1 MSRRAEPATSV
12 QTPARDAAPLKAAGV
27 VLAAAVSQAPEYA
40 AYGLIA
46 LAPLGAHFAP
56 AAMALALLGAAVF
69 NIVSGLIGGG
79 RLVGGPRAALAL
91 LTAGLLTGLLPA
103 LSLPAAPSPALLLG
117 LAALGVAGAGALQVV
132 FGWLRLGTIVKYTPQ
147 PVRLGLTSGIG
158 LLVLA
163 SALPVLLGQAFGAG
177 LATLAGGVRP
187 AALVP
192 GLCALAVT
200 ALAQRA
206 RWAMP
211 PLLAGLAAA
220 ALLHAALAAAGW
232 PGQPG
237 ALIGVPELPSP
248 WLGDI
253 DVAWLPALLSWP
265 VLGRLASFSL
275 TVAVLA
281 TLDALLV
288 ASVVDGRLRQGRDAN
303 RELVAQGLANIGTAL
318 IGGQASSP
326 SIPRSLALVLPLP
339 RWRHSVLAYAAAL
352 LALLLLAPGLLGMLP
367 TSAVGGVLVLQGLQ
381 LLAPALWQTPQ
392 LLWGRRARPG
402 RPDLDSSQRWLLAVN
417 WGVTVVVALCTVAL
431 GLAWALLIGA
441 SFAVLLFV
449 RANMRDVVRRVHS
462 GAQRRSLRIRTPEAL
477 QVLQRAGDRIAV
489 LELQG
494 ALFFGTADALRAR
507 LQALAEK
514 VDSAILDLHQV
525 AEIDAT
531 GARILLETG
540 EDWALQGKQLVAAEW
555 LNDDPRRRTIMAMAT
570 PGGRPG
576 LMFANDTDL
585 ALEAAED
592 RLLAM
597 PGVAAASEQMLNL
610 SETLL
615 GRGLGSAD
623 LALLAVRMEQLHLP
637 RGTVLFRVGDPGDAV
652 YVSLAGTIG
661 LRLPGSHRRL
671 ASFAPGVCLGE
682 MAVLDR
688 RQRSAE
694 AVAESDLVVLRLSAD
709 AFDAIRADHPALAA
723 LLLNNISLH
732 LSDRVRALTTELAVW
747 VSRSASGRVRE
758 PATPPPA
765 PIGDDELAE

>member
-1 MSRRAEPATSV
+1 MSRRSESASPV
-12 QTPARDAAPLKAAGV
+12 QTSARYADRLKAAAV
-27 VLAAAVSQAPEYA
+27 VLAAAVSQAPEFA

-46 LAPLGAHFAP
+46 LAPLGPHFAP
-56 AAMALALLGAAVF
+56 AAMALALLGAVGF
-69 NIVSGLIGGG
+69 NILSSLIGGG

-91 LTAGLLTGLLPA
+91 LTAALLAGLLPA
-103 LSLPAAPSPALLLG
+103 LSRPAAPPPALLLG
-117 LAALGVAGAGALQVV
+117 LLALGIAGAGALQVV
-132 FGWLRLGTIVKYTPQ
+132 FGWLRLGTIVKFTPQ

-158 LLVLA
+158 LLVVA
-163 SALPVLLGQAFGAG
+163 SALPVLLGHPFGAG
-177 LATLAGGVRP
+177 LASLAEGMRP
-187 AALVP
+187 AALLE

-200 ALAQRA
+200 VLAQRA

-220 ALLHAALAAAGW
+220 ALLHAALAAIGW
-232 PGQPG
+232 PAEPG
-237 ALIGVPELPSP
+237 SLIGVPALPLP
-248 WLGDI
+248 WLREL
-253 DVAWLPALLSWP
+253 DVPMLPALLSLP

-303 RELVAQGLANIGTAL
+303 RELVAQGLANIGTGL

-326 SIPRSLALVLPLP
+326 SIPRSLALVLPFP
-339 RWRHSVLAYAAAL
+339 HWRHSVPAYAAAL
-352 LALLLLAPGLLGMLP
+352 LALLLLAPGLLGLLP
-367 TSAVGGVLVLQGLQ
+367 TSAVGGVLTLQGLQ
-381 LLAPALWQTPQ
+381 LLAPSLWQTPQ
-392 LLWGRRARPG
+392 LLWGRRARPN
-402 RPDLDSSQRWLLAVN
+402 RPDFDIGQRWLLAVN
-417 WGVTVVVALCTVAL
+417 WGVTVVVALSTVAL

-449 RANMRDVVRRVHS
+449 RANMRDVVRCVHS
-462 GAQRRSLRIRTPEAL
+462 GAQRRSLRIRVPEAL
-477 QVLQRAGDRIAV
+477 QTLQREGSRIAV

-507 LQALAEK
+507 LQEMAET

-525 AEIDAT
+525 GEIDAT

-555 LNDDPRRRTIMAMAT
+555 LDDDPRRRTIVAMAT
-570 PGGRPG
+570 PGSRPG
-576 LMFANDTDL
+576 LLFANDTDL
-585 ALEAAED
+585 ALEEAED
-592 RLLAM
+592 RLLAA
-597 PGVAAASEQMLNL
+597 PGVAAALVRTL
-610 SETLL
+610 TLGETLL
-615 GRGLGSAD
+615 GRGLGGAD
-623 LALLAVRMEQLHLP
+623 QALLAMRMEQQQVP

-694 AVAESDLVVLRLSAD
+694 AVAESDLTVLRLSAD

-747 VSRSASGRVRE
+747 VSRSASRRVQE
-758 PATPPPA
+758 PAA
-765 PIGDDELAE
+765 PSPRHVDDELAE

>member
-1 MSRRAEPATSV
+1 MPRRSASATEVPAP
-12 QTPARDAAPLKAAGV
+12 TPQRARLKAAGV

-46 LAPLGAHFAP
+46 LAPLGPQFGP
-56 AAMALALLGAAVF
+56 AAMALALLGAVGF
-69 NIVSGLIGGG
+69 NIVASVVGGG
-79 RLVGGPRAALAL
+79 RLVGGPRAALSL
-91 LTAGLLTGLLPA
+91 LTAGLLAGLLPA
-103 LSLPAAPSPALLLG
+103 LSQPAAPPIALLLG
-117 LAALGVAGAGALQVV
+117 LLALGIAGAGALQML
-132 FGWLRLGTIVKYTPQ
+132 FGWLRLGTIVKFTPQ

-158 LLVLA
+158 LLMLA

-177 LATLAGGVRP
+177 LTTLAEGVQP
-187 AALVP
+187 GALLV

-200 ALAQRA
+200 VLGQRA
-206 RWAMP
+206 RWATP

-220 ALLHAALAAAGW
+220 ALLHAALAFAGGPAW
-232 PGQPG
+232 TDS
-237 ALIGVPELPSP
+237 LIGVPALPSH
-248 WLGDI
+248 WLGGTDA
-253 DVAWLPALLSWP
+253 AWLPALLSLP
-265 VLGRLASFSL
+265 VLGRLAGFAV

-281 TLDALLV
+281 TLDSLLV

-303 RELVAQGLANIGTAL
+303 RELVAQGLANIGAAV
-318 IGGQASSP
+318 IGGQANAP

-339 RWRHSVLAYAAAL
+339 QWRHSVLAYAAAM
-352 LALLLLAPGLLGMLP
+352 LALLLLAPGLLGLLP

-381 LLAPALWQTPQ
+381 LLAPTLWQTPQ
-392 LLWGRRARPG
+392 LLWGRRTRPG
-402 RPDLDSSQRWLLAVN
+402 RPDLDSRQRWLLAVN
-417 WGVTVVVALCTVAL
+417 WGVTVVVALSTVAL

-462 GAQRRSLRIRTPEAL
+462 GSQRRSLRIRGPEAL
-477 QVLQRAGDRIAV
+477 QTLQREGGRIAV

-494 ALFFGTADALRAR
+494 ALFFGTADALRTR
-507 LQALAEK
+507 LQALAET

-540 EDWALQGKQLVAAEW
+540 EDWALRGKQLVAAEW
-555 LNDDPRRRTIMAMAT
+555 LEDDPRRRTIMAMAT
-570 PGGRPG
+570 PGSRPG
-576 LMFANDTDL
+576 LVFAPDTDL

-592 RLLAM
+592 RLLAR
-597 PGVAAASEQMLNL
+597 PGAQAASEHVLTL
-610 SETLL
+610 GETLL

-623 LALLAVRMEQLHLP
+623 LALLAAHMEQLQVP

-652 YVSLAGTIG
+652 FVSLAGTIG
-661 LRLPGSHRRL
+661 VRLPGGQRRL

-694 AVAESDLVVLRLSAD
+694 AVAESDLTVLRLSAD
-709 AFDAIRADHPALAA
+709 AFDAIRAEHPVLAA

-732 LSDRVRALTTELAVW
+732 LSDRVRSLTTELSAW
-747 VSRSASGRVRE
+747 VSRSASGRAPE
-758 PATPPPA
+758 PAAPPPH
-765 PIGDDELAE
+765 GDDERAE